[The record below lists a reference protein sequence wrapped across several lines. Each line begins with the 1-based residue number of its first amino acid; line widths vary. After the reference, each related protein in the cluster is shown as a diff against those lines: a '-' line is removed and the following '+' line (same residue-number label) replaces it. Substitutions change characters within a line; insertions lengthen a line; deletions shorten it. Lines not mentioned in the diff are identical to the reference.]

1 MKRFAALILAAI
13 LCMSVV
19 SVASAQTFRKGA
31 FGSAVLKIQQYLNTA
46 GYGDITENGKYG
58 DATYNAV
65 VLFQKNNK
73 LKADGIVG
81 PKTMKAMFGVTSLE
95 NHPGIDGVLRVGYT
109 GPTVRAA
116 QTRLKNLGYNVKPD
130 GVYGKQTQLAVVAFQ
145 KNNGLYPDGAIGPA
159 TMTKLYDSSAIGVPH
174 VKIYRTL
181 RRGSSGGEVK
191 TLQTKLK
198 ALGYYSG
205 NITGYYNADTELAV
219 ILFQRDNGLTDDGV
233 AGQKTLSKLYGT

>member
-1 MKRFAALILAAI
+1 MKRFAALILALI

-19 SVASAQTFRKGA
+19 TVASAQTFRKGA
-31 FGSAVLKIQQYLNTA
+31 YGSAVLKIQKYLNAA
-46 GYGDITENGKYG
+46 GYGDITENGKFG

-95 NHPGIDGVLRVGYT
+95 NLPNIDGVLRLGCT
-109 GPTVRAA
+109 GPSVRAA

-159 TMTKLYDSSAIGVPH
+159 TLSVLNSSSAIGIPK
-174 VKIYRTL
+174 VKLYPIL
-181 RRGSSGGEVK
+181 KRGSSGTAVK

-198 ALGYYSG
+198 AIGYYSG
-205 NITGYYNADTELAV
+205 TITGYYNADTELAV
-219 ILFQRDNGLTDDGV
+219 ILFQRDNGLVDDGI
-233 AGQKTLSKLYGT
+233 AGQKTQAKLYGT